1 MHIHKIYHMCSVE
14 RGMTFN
20 VGGKRVGEQGA
31 GKSESIGGIFSRY
44 LCIIGKYPLPKHL
57 VSTQK

>member
-1 MHIHKIYHMCSVE
+1 MCSVE